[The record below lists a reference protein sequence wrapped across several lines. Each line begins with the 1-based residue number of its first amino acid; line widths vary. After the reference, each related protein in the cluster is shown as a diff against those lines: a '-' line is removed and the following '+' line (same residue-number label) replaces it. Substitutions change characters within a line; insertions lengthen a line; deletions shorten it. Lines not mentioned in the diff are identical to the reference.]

1 MLDVMPDDPKE
12 ETDATTGPEVHEEL
26 IPAPPVDGAR
36 KERLAAILR
45 GEKPGKDGG
54 EGVAKKRKS
63 NVQREGAQ
71 RESMKKSLRGP
82 RKRG

>member
-1 MLDVMPDDPKE
+1 MLDEMSDEPDE
-12 ETDATTGPEVHEEL
+12 ETDASTGPEVHEEL
-26 IPAPPVDGAR
+26 IPAPAIDAAR

-45 GEKPGKDGG
+45 GETPSKGGGK
-54 EGVAKKRKS
+54 GVSEKRKL
-63 NVQREGAQ
+63 NVQREEAQ

>member
-1 MLDVMPDDPKE
+1 MLGGMPDEPKE
-12 ETDATTGPEVHEEL
+12 ENDATTGPEVQEEL
-26 IPAPPVDGAR
+26 IPAPPIDAAR

-45 GEKPGKDGG
+45 GEKPGKGRG
-54 EGVAKKRKS
+54 KGVSEKRKS
-63 NVQREGAQ
+63 NVQREKAE

>member
-1 MLDVMPDDPKE
+1 MIEEPEE
-12 ETDATTGPEVHEEL
+12 ETDASTGPEVHEEL
-26 IPAPPVDGAR
+26 IPAPALDGAR

-45 GEKPGKDGG
+45 GQKPSKGG
-54 EGVAKKRKS
+54 EKGVSEKRKL
-63 NVQREGAQ
+63 NAQREEAQ

>member
-1 MLDVMPDDPKE
+1 MLEGMSDEPKE
-12 ETDATTGPEVHEEL
+12 ETDATAGPEVHEEL
-26 IPAPPVDGAR
+26 IPAPPIDAAR

-54 EGVAKKRKS
+54 KGVSEKRKL
-63 NVQREGAQ
+63 NVQREEAQ

>member
-1 MLDVMPDDPKE
+1 MPDEPKE
-12 ETDATTGPEVHEEL
+12 ETDATTGPEVQEEL
-26 IPAPPVDGAR
+26 IPAPPIDAAR

-45 GEKPGKDGG
+45 GEKPGKGRG
-54 EGVAKKRKS
+54 KGVSEKRKS
-63 NVQREGAQ
+63 NVQREEAQ

>member
-1 MLDVMPDDPKE
+1 MLDEMSDEPEE
-12 ETDATTGPEVHEEL
+12 ETDASTGPEVHEEL
-26 IPAPPVDGAR
+26 IPGPPIDAAR

-45 GEKPGKDGG
+45 GETPSKGG
-54 EGVAKKRKS
+54 DKGVSEKRKL
-63 NVQREGAQ
+63 NVQREKAQ